1 MTVPKSEVRK
11 LRSKLTEEPSE
22 ENSKRTAEYAWQ
34 AFGRRANFEGRQKW
48 LGLAGWNPGWVL
60 HNWQQLPEQ
69 LKAGLC
75 WKLDAMFTVS
85 PDKPRETWM
94 SFICPKCGYADDLRW
109 RNTYW
114 DPFTSTMSW
123 SDFKELYPEVAEELE
138 WRRFTFRTPYF
149 YERTVKFPPRY
160 VRRGTPSIWKER
172 GGTFSWYPEMDPS
185 TKEKR
190 HKITIDLLNPSTRN
204 RPPKYH
210 PRERITSW
218 K

>member
-85 PDKPRETWM
+85 PDKPRET
-94 SFICPKCGYADDLRW
+94 
-109 RNTYW
+109 
-114 DPFTSTMSW
+114 
-123 SDFKELYPEVAEELE
+123 
-138 WRRFTFRTPYF
+138 
-149 YERTVKFPPRY
+149 
-160 VRRGTPSIWKER
+160 
-172 GGTFSWYPEMDPS
+172 
-185 TKEKR
+185 
-190 HKITIDLLNPSTRN
+190 
-204 RPPKYH
+204 
-210 PRERITSW
+210 
-218 K
+218 